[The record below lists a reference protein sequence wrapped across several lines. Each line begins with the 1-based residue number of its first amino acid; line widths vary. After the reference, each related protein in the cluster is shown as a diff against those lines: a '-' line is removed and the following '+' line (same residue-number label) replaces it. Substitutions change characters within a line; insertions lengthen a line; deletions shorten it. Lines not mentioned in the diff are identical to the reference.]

1 MMFYVQEFAY
11 SDANDNVRGDLS
23 TTYDSGTETASVN
36 KYRISGENLSARNTK
51 NIPKTT
57 QLTQIFSVLHRL
69 NKNISENLCEMES
82 QLQGLNYQNL
92 MADNALLRQTIIE
105 KDNFIRQ
112 IQLDFKTLEK
122 DNEQT
127 FIELNEHRKK
137 NEKLKKKLIEK
148 NAEVE
153 LKNEE
158 VKNLSEKLIKLE
170 TEHNKRINVLMKS
183 QQSVEQK
190 DDFKVKVI
198 YIAAKI
204 NYLFVS

>member
-1 MMFYVQEFAY
+1 M
-11 SDANDNVRGDLS
+11 
-23 TTYDSGTETASVN
+23 
-36 KYRISGENLSARNTK
+36 SARNTK
-51 NIPKTT
+51 NISKTT
-57 QLTQIFSVLHRL
+57 QLTQTLTVLHRL

-92 MADNALLRQTIIE
+92 MAENALLRQTIIE

-158 VKNLSEKLIKLE
+158 VKNLSEKLIELE

-198 YIAAKI
+198 NSCK
-204 NYLFVS
+204 N